1 MKKKDIEEITSCL
14 QEKLEC
20 YCEDED
26 DEEFSSSSDSSD
38 SSDYVEEVIS
48 ILAKNGR
55 PDLIQFIRNKFN

>member
-14 QEKLEC
+14 QEKLEF

-26 DEEFSSSSDSSD
+26 DEEFSSDSSD

-55 PDLIQFIRNKFN
+55 PDLIQFIRHKLN